1 MNCLNCGAAME
12 LVESHKYFVCRHCG
26 SFSFPEPIEVDGI
39 RIVGRTPD
47 SRSCPVCRTL
57 LDQAVIDD
65 RHSVHFCGKCRG
77 MLLPRDTFAGI
88 VIRRRAWAVGPAVE
102 PAPFNRRSLERE
114 LKCPLCGQRFL
125 TYPYGGGGAVAID
138 GCEPCDVV
146 WLDYR
151 ELKQIVD
158 APGRDRGSREVTPRD
173 ADSAIVPQRAEAS
186 LDDRPDP
193 LGFILS
199 LLS

>member
-1 MNCLNCGAAME
+1 
-12 LVESHKYFVCRHCG
+12 
-26 SFSFPEPIEVDGI
+26 
-39 RIVGRTPD
+39 
-47 SRSCPVCRTL
+47 
-57 LDQAVIDD
+57 
-65 RHSVHFCGKCRG
+65 
-77 MLLPRDTFAGI
+77 MLLPRDTFGGI
-88 VIRRRAWAVGPAVE
+88 VIRRRAWAVGPPVD

-114 LKCPLCGQRFL
+114 LACPLCGQRFL

-138 GCEPCDVV
+138 GCEACDVV

-151 ELKQIVD
+151 ELKQIID
-158 APGRDRGSREVTPRD
+158 APGRDRGSREMAPRD
-173 ADSAIVPQRAEAS
+173 ADSAIVPQPVDAG

>member
-12 LVESHKYFVCRHCG
+12 LVESRKYFVCGHCS

-47 SRSCPVCRTL
+47 ARSCPVCRTP
-57 LDQAVIDD
+57 LDQAIIDD
-65 RHSVHFCGKCRG
+65 THSVHFCGKCRG

-88 VIRRRAWAVGPAVE
+88 VMRRRAWAVGPAVE
-102 PAPFNRRSLERE
+102 PAPFDPRSLERQ
-114 LKCPLCGQRFL
+114 LACPLCGKRFL

-138 GCEPCDVV
+138 GCEACDVV

-158 APGRDRGSREVTPRD
+158 APGRDRGSREVAPRD
-173 ADSAIVPQRAEAS
+173 DDYAIVPQRVDAS
-186 LDDRPDP
+186 LDARPDP

>member
-1 MNCLNCGAAME
+1 
-12 LVESHKYFVCRHCG
+12 
-26 SFSFPEPIEVDGI
+26 
-39 RIVGRTPD
+39 
-47 SRSCPVCRTL
+47 
-57 LDQAVIDD
+57 
-65 RHSVHFCGKCRG
+65 

-88 VIRRRAWAVGPAVE
+88 VSRRRAWAVGPAVE

-114 LKCPLCGQRFL
+114 LACPLCGKRFL

-138 GCEPCDVV
+138 GCEACDVV

-158 APGRDRGSREVTPRD
+158 APGRDRGSREITAR
-173 ADSAIVPQRAEAS
+173 ADDYAIIPQRVDAS
-186 LDDRPDP
+186 LDGGPDP
-193 LGFILS
+193 LGFIVS

>member
-1 MNCLNCGAAME
+1 ME
-12 LVESHKYFVCRHCG
+12 LVESRKYFVCRHCG

-39 RIVGRTPD
+39 RIVGRTAD
-47 SRSCPVCRTL
+47 SRSCPVCRTP
-57 LDQAVIDD
+57 LDQAVIDET
-65 RHSVHFCGKCRG
+65 HSVHFCGKCRG
-77 MLLPRDTFAGI
+77 MLLPRDTFSGI

-114 LKCPLCGQRFL
+114 LKCPLCGHHFL

-138 GCEPCDVV
+138 GCETCDVV

-158 APGRDRGSREVTPRD
+158 APGRDRGTREVARRD
-173 ADSAIVPQRAEAS
+173 ADSAIVPQRADES

-193 LGFILS
+193 LGFIFS